1 MNSSKYVINVEFD
14 GRLKQCWICQ
24 KMISK
29 QARKIVHQINTTRMK
44 YEDNTC
50 EYLKYTTQQTTISC
64 I

>member
-29 QARKIVHQINTTRMK
+29 QARKLSTK
-44 YEDNTC
+44 S
-50 EYLKYTTQQTTISC
+50 TQQELNTKIILVNISN
-64 I
+64 IQHNKQQ